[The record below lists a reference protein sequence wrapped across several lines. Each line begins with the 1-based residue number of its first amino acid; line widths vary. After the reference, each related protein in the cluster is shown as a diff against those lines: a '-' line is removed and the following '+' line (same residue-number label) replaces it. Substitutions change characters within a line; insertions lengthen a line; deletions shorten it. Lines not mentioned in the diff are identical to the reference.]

1 MGYCYGL
8 NGYSSGLL
16 GGYWWIMSLLFWG
29 LIITGVVFFI
39 RSQKNRSS
47 REALSI
53 LKHEYALGN
62 ITREEF
68 KTRKK
73 DLLSSCSLNQ

>member
-1 MGYCYGL
+1 MGYCLGLTGYG
-8 NGYSSGLL
+8 SSLL
-16 GGYWWIMSLLFWG
+16 GSYWWITPLLFWG

-47 REALSI
+47 REAISI

-73 DLLSSCSLNQ
+73 DLQ